1 MVPMPII
8 VSEPVNEKGKK
19 DARRHREKQK
29 EAIKER
35 LPEIISNESIITQRK
50 GKTVRIPIRSID
62 IPHFKPGTDGDPS
75 GLGQGDG
82 ESGDIIG
89 RKNIPISGEPG
100 EAGQEPGEDYI
111 ETEIPIEEL
120 IEMMLEDLGLPRL
133 EEKEIENIT
142 IELGWKITGKSK
154 SGIWPLLDKR
164 ATAQEGIKRFWNFL
178 KHLESETG
186 QDELTCFRALKQADG
201 ILIDAL
207 DLIKNNEI
215 SNLAVNLIE
224 KVQPFP
230 IFTNEDLRYRKIK
243 EDTQEQSRAVVIA
256 MMDVSG
262 SMGDLKKYL
271 ARSMLFWLVEFLRR
285 SYRQVE
291 VRFII
296 HHTIARIVPED
307 DFFRTVESGGTSC
320 YTAYEKAVGLV
331 ESEYP
336 PESWNIYVWHFS
348 DGEDWDTAK
357 TVEELQKLLAKRV
370 NMVGY
375 GEIKPEEEY
384 GSTKRQPRDLWN
396 VFKEELSLQEEKA
409 TEGMEIMT
417 GSNNLPFLCVKIGSR
432 EHILPALKTFLK
444 KDRWAQ

>member
-1 MVPMPII
+1 MPII
-8 VSEPVNEKGKK
+8 VSEPINEKGRK

-29 EAIKER
+29 EAIKDR
-35 LPEIISNESIITQRK
+35 LPEIISNESIITQKK
-50 GKTVRIPIRSID
+50 GKMVRIPIRSID
-62 IPHFKPGTDGDPS
+62 IPHFKPDMDGDPS

-82 ESGDIIG
+82 GIGDIIDQ
-89 RKNIPISGEPG
+89 KKIPGSGEPG

-142 IELGWKITGKSK
+142 IELGWKISGRSK

-178 KHLESETG
+178 RHLESETG
-186 QDELTCFRALKQADG
+186 QDELACFRALKQSSG
-201 ILIDAL
+201 ILSEAL
-207 DLIKNNEI
+207 DAIQNSKITDE
-215 SNLAVNLIE
+215 SD
-224 KVQPFP
+224 KVEPFP

-243 EDTQEQSRAVVIA
+243 EDLQEQSRAVVIA

-262 SMGDLKKYL
+262 SMGDMKKYL
-271 ARSMLFWLVEFLRR
+271 ASSMLWWLVRFLENK
-285 SYRQVE
+285 YQQVKT
-291 VRFII
+291 RFIV
-296 HHTIARIVPED
+296 HHTTARIVPEE

-320 YTAYEKAVGLV
+320 YTAYEKALGLI
-331 ESEYP
+331 ETEYP

-357 TVEELQKLLAKRV
+357 TVEELGKLLAKRV

-384 GSTKRQPRDLWN
+384 GSKSRGPKDLWN
-396 VFKEELSLQEEKA
+396 VFKENLPLKNEK
-409 TEGMEIMT
+409 TDGMEVMI
-417 GSNNLPFLCVKIGSR
+417 GPSGLPLLCVEIKSR
-432 EHILPALKTFLK
+432 KHILPALKIFLK